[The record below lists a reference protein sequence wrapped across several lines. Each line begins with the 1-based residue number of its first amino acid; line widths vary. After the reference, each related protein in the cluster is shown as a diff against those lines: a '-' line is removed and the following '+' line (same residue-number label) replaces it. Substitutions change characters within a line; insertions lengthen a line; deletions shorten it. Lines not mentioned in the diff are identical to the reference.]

1 MIPPKRVA
9 DRIARSVAKF
19 QQVLQIAK
27 DRDVNE
33 SDTVSIIKDMLA
45 EVFGYDKYLEV
56 TSELAIRGTFCD
68 LAIKVEDKIEFLIEA
83 KAIGRSLKESHL
95 RQAIEYGANHG
106 VPWVV
111 LTNGIVW
118 RIYKIR
124 FEKPIGYDLICDFD
138 FSILDGKSEEHQE
151 KLFIISKEGIIK
163 DAREEFQ
170 LKMQCLNRFILGAI
184 ILSEEVVTV
193 IRRELRKVSD
203 GFLVT
208 PENIMQVLENE
219 VLKRDAIEGDEAQKA
234 QSRVKRFYRKA
245 SKDAGEE
252 PAAETPAPPSQP
264 QDISFSDQLLK
275 ESKQPEPKP
284 E

>member
-9 DRIARSVAKF
+9 DRIARSVVKF
-19 QQVLQIAK
+19 QQILQNAK

-33 SDTVSIIKDMLA
+33 ADTVSIIKDMLA
-45 EVFGYDKYLEV
+45 EVFGYEKFTEV

-68 LAIKVEDKIEFLIEA
+68 LAIKVEDKIEFIIEA

-95 RQAIEYGANHG
+95 RQAIDYGANHG

-124 FEKPIGYDLICDFD
+124 FEQPIGYDLICDFD
-138 FSILDGKSEEHQE
+138 FSILNGKSEEHQE
-151 KLFIISKEGIIK
+151 KLFMISKEGIK

-170 LKMQCLNRFILGAI
+170 MKMQCLNRFILGAI

-208 PENIMQVLENE
+208 PENIRNVLENE
-219 VLKRDAIEGDEAQKA
+219 VLKRDAIEGDEARKA

-264 QDISFSDQLLK
+264 QDVSFSEQLLK
-275 ESKQPEPKP
+275 ESKQPEQKT